1 MKSSKD
7 IYLAIGERLLAR
19 RHELKLSQKQVDE
32 RMGVGYNCILQ
43 WEKGKK
49 GMSVRTL
56 KALCDALEMPI
67 ELGGKELKEK

>member
-19 RHELKLSQKQVDE
+19 RQELNLTQKQVGE

-67 ELGGKELKEK
+67 ELGGKELKGK

>member
-19 RHELKLSQKQVDE
+19 RQELNLTQREVGE
-32 RMGVGYNCILQ
+32 RMGVGYNPILQ

-49 GMSVRTL
+49 
-56 KALCDALEMPI
+56 ACP
-67 ELGGKELKEK
+67 

>member
-7 IYLAIGERLLAR
+7 IYLAIDERRLAR
-19 RHELKLSQKQVDE
+19 RHELKLSQKQVGE

-67 ELGGKELKEK
+67 ELGGKELKGK